1 MLSPSLTKLAFG
13 LESRIFDFMVHKKK
27 TLKNGLRIVVVP
39 IKGAPSVTV
48 MSMIEAGSEYETKDK
63 NGISHFLEHMFF
75 KGTKNRP
82 SSLDISKEFDGM
94 GAEHNAFTANEIT
107 AYYAKSAS
115 KNFDK
120 ILDIISDMYL
130 NPIFPEQ
137 EMEKEKG
144 VIIEEINMY
153 EDLPQRK
160 VHDVLGELMYGDTT
174 YGWSIAGPK
183 ENISKMKIED
193 FLNYRKTHY
202 VAEKTLI
209 VVAGDVEVN
218 NAFTKIEKLF
228 KNIEVGK
235 RIKKVKVKESQVEP
249 QVKVKNKETDQ
260 SHLVLGFRA
269 FGLHD
274 KRMPALKV
282 LSTIL
287 GGGMSSRLFQKMR
300 EELGICYYIYTA
312 INDFTDHGNFVIP
325 AGVDKSRLEGAVDG
339 ILTEIRKIVKEK
351 VSDDELKKAKDYLI
365 GRMYLGLESSDSLAG
380 FYGFQEIMREDI
392 KTPKEVEKEIEKVT
406 AADVL
411 KLARQIFT
419 NKNINLA
426 IVGDVKDESRL
437 KNLLKI

>member
-1 MLSPSLTKLAFG
+1 MAY
-13 LESRIFDFMVHKKK
+13 KKK

-94 GAEHNAFTANEIT
+94 GAEHNAFTSNEIT
-107 AYYAKSAS
+107 AYFGKSAT

-130 NPIFPEQ
+130 NPTFPEQ
-137 EMEKEKG
+137 EMEREKG

-160 VHDVLGELMYGDTT
+160 VHDVLGELMYGDTP

-209 VVAGDVEVN
+209 VVAGDVN
-218 NAFTKIEKLF
+218 PKMAFAKIEKLF
-228 KNIEVGK
+228 KNMEVGK
-235 RIKKVKVKESQVEP
+235 RVKKGKVKEAQDEP
-249 QVKVKNKETDQ
+249 KLKFKNKETDQ
-260 SHLVLGFRA
+260 SHLVLGFRT
-269 FGLHD
+269 FGLYD
-274 KRMPALKV
+274 KRIPTLKV

-300 EELGICYYIYTA
+300 EELGICYYIYSA
-312 INDFTDHGNFVIP
+312 INDYTDHGNFVIP
-325 AGVDKSRLEGAVDG
+325 AGVDKNRLDSAVEG
-339 ILTEIRKIVKEK
+339 ILTEVRKIIKEK
-351 VSDDELKKAKDYLI
+351 VSAEELRKAKDYLI

-380 FYGFQEIMREDI
+380 FYGFQEIMREEI
-392 KTPKEVEKEIEKVT
+392 KTPKEAEKEIEKVT
-406 AADVL
+406 AGDIQ
-411 KLARQIFT
+411 KLAKHIFVE
-419 NKNINLA
+419 KNMNLA
-426 IVGDVKDESRL
+426 IVGALKDEGAL
-437 KNLLKI
+437 KKLLKI